1 MLRRPP
7 RSTRTDTLFPYTT
20 LFRSRFQA
28 RTKTGDRFLVAFQ
41 LTIGKIGDLKI
52 CDTAEGG
59 PCELRPHLALA
70 GIGCDKEQPGGG
82 VQLAAAQGQVEHP
95 DDARINRSRML
106 DFEGRGDTIARPL
119 QPQSITKTDGIG
131 TGRRDRKSVVEGTRV
146 SVRVKLGGRRIK

>member
-1 MLRRPP
+1 MTRRPP
-7 RSTRTDTLFPYTT
+7 RSTRTYTLFPYTT
-20 LFRSRFQA
+20 LFRS
-28 RTKTGDRFLVAFQ
+28 TKTGDRFLVAFQ

-106 DFEGRGDTIARPL
+106 DFEGRGDTNARP
-119 QPQSITKTDGIG
+119 PQTQSNNKAERTG
-131 TGRRDRKSVVEGTRV
+131 TGQRGNRN
-146 SVRVKLGGRRIK
+146 

>member
-95 DDARINRSRML
+95 DDEIGRPTSELPSLMRISYAVFFL
-106 DFEGRGDTIARPL
+106 KKK
-119 QPQSITKTDGIG
+119 KT
-131 TGRRDRKSVVEGTRV
+131 R
-146 SVRVKLGGRRIK
+146 

>member
-1 MLRRPP
+1 MIRPPP
-7 RSTRTDTLFPYTT
+7 RSTRADTLFPYTT
-20 LFRSRFQA
+20 LFRSE
-28 RTKTGDRFLVAFQ
+28 RFLVAFQ

-119 QPQSITKTDGIG
+119 QPQYINKTDGIG
-131 TGRRDRKSVVEGTRV
+131 TGRSGNRLRQALKASLTKTPPIIDRKSTRLN
-146 SVRVKLGGRRIK
+146 SSH